1 MVCLFV
7 FKFVHSKILP
17 NFGPDKKYRQKQP
30 KTTQRRPKNDQK
42 MTQRRPKE
50 KPKTTQRRTK
60 NERVLR
66 IVFHYFYETNITK
79 FIKSKP
85 KL

>member
-17 NFGPDKKYRQKQP
+17 NFGPDRKYRQKQ
-30 KTTQRRPKNDQK
+30 
-42 MTQRRPKE
+42 
-50 KPKTTQRRTK
+50 PKTTQRRTK
-60 NERVLR
+60 NERVLG